1 MKPAKAF
8 TIFQFFQQNSY
19 IFSIDETFSE
29 KSRFNVAITRMKA
42 LLVVVGNPFL
52 LSMDVYWKELIQF
65 AINNGILSFLFENV
79 FVHEVILSKK
89 D

>member
-1 MKPAKAF
+1 
-8 TIFQFFQQNSY
+8 
-19 IFSIDETFSE
+19 
-29 KSRFNVAITRMKA
+29 MKA

-79 FVHEVILSKK
+79 FVHEVILSKNDFEGIHSMLDGK
-89 D
+89 NMLCVKQIFNRIMSK

>member
-1 MKPAKAF
+1 
-8 TIFQFFQQNSY
+8 
-19 IFSIDETFSE
+19 
-29 KSRFNVAITRMKA
+29 MKA